1 MFPNFNLN
9 FKRNSTSNESGGNK
23 KSPEKEILTED
34 DVRNR
39 LKELEDYKKGIVKFK
54 DLSPETKK
62 KLNSGINNLD
72 KEIEKLQKECKV
84 FDEANI
90 RYTSLEPLFKE
101 KAELEKQ
108 IASLESEYTRL
119 DDEYDRRDRAG
130 GGAHAEEIGKEM
142 VIIDNK
148 IKDLKEKLELIKKEL

>member
-9 FKRNSTSNESGGNK
+9 FKRNITSNESGGN

-54 DLSPETKK
+54 DLSSGTKK
-62 KLNSGINNLD
+62 FLNSFGINNLD
-72 KEIEKLQKECKV
+72 KEIEKLQKECEV
-84 FDEANI
+84 FDEANR

-101 KAELEKQ
+101 KEELENK
-108 IASLESEYTRL
+108 IKSLESEYSRL
-119 DDEYDRRDRAG
+119 DEEYERRDKAG
-130 GGAHAEEIGKEM
+130 GGAHAEEIGMEM
-142 VIIDNK
+142 SLIDNQ
-148 IKDLKEKLELIKKEL
+148 IKELKEKLELINKEL